1 MKVKVLLLVVTVA
14 SLIAALFVAT
24 GAIVNRGGSP
34 RSAPHHWKP
43 SILAPGQHA

>member
-1 MKVKVLLLVVTVA
+1 VKAKVLLLVVTVT

-43 SILAPGQHA
+43 PIEGRGDRA

>member
-1 MKVKVLLLVVTVA
+1 VTVA

-34 RSAPHHWKP
+34 RSAPHHWNC
-43 SILAPGQHA
+43 SGGRCDLRGPG